1 MARKYETKYGTVVVR
16 EYPAGGMLRVV
27 GVLVRDGMEVNST
40 ECEIV
45 TDAGSSEENKQVR
58 HMVAESVLDK
68 YKHSKRNTHT
78 EIATNVAG
86 IVHKRIAMHR

>member
-1 MARKYETKYGTVVVR
+1 MTRKYETKYGTVVVK

-27 GVLVRDGMEVNST
+27 GVLVRDGMEVDST
-40 ECEIV
+40 ECEIL

-68 YKHSKRNTHT
+68 YKHIKQNTHT
-78 EIATNVAG
+78 EIATIVAG
-86 IVHKRIAMHR
+86 IVHKRIAMHK